1 MREGARLQGIRS
13 LRARLHFQPASWL
26 FSRLNHEGRF
36 GISSPIRA
44 GLLEKERI
52 RKKGVFVHDTAAS
65 SRSVLSYKFTSQTLT
80 GAGVSCVCSW
90 APVPLDN
97 RRCCNAGGRAG
108 CERLRDTKELV
119 QSSSA
124 EKLPPGSDSFSNPGS

>member
-26 FSRLNHEGRF
+26 FSGLNHEGRF

-80 GAGVSCVCSW
+80 GGWGFLCLLLGSCPFGQQEVLQCRGEGW
-90 APVPLDN
+90 LRKAARHKGAAPKQL
-97 RRCCNAGGRAG
+97 C
-108 CERLRDTKELV
+108 
-119 QSSSA
+119 
-124 EKLPPGSDSFSNPGS
+124 